1 MSYSLNV
8 LVPGTVERLATEL
21 YPRLT
26 AFDRIRDRHTLVV
39 KRFENRSYDRLRE
52 TLRTPLA
59 NEPPFEVR
67 VTGIDAFETPVRGD
81 GPVVYLTVESP
92 GLLALHERLVD
103 RFGAIE
109 GLEGDEYVPHV
120 TLARGGSPSAV
131 EVLRDA
137 ELDPVMWTV
146 SELCVWSAEYREVAG
161 TIPLRG

>member
-8 LVPGTVERLATEL
+8 PVPGAVERLATDL

-26 AFDRIRDRHTLVV
+26 RFEEVRERHTLVV

-52 TLRTPLA
+52 TVRTPLA
-59 NEPPFEVR
+59 TEPAFEAR
-67 VTGIDAFETPVRGD
+67 VAGIDTFERPTRGD
-81 GPVVYLTVESP
+81 GPVVYLAVDSS

-120 TLARGGSPSAV
+120 TLARGGSQAAV
-131 EVLRDA
+131 DALRNA
-137 ELDPVMWTV
+137 EFDPVTWTV
-146 SELCVWSAEYREVAG
+146 SELDIWSAEYREVAG